1 MQIIGRNMTQHQPTS
16 LNLAALIA
24 VLAMAFS
31 PIALADDDA
40 DIADIADL
48 DTARLNI
55 PDPGSLNLR
64 LGPELRLEAFPA
76 LSASEDTLEL
86 VDVSHEHAL
95 LVGSGQVP
103 GLDVSA
109 SYVWESSRFG
119 QFVLSTNTT
128 YVYNTRITDAVSDT
142 VAATAVPESST
153 LLGKLPELQSSVTF
167 TWQFGNHTATA
178 VTSYSDAME
187 SVGRLGLDRMN
198 VDQLNELVG
207 QITTLDL
214 RYGYNVRAGRQGNA
228 SFSLGLRNNFDRRP
242 VNVIDAAGTRVGDTP
257 DRVAYGTIKYQF

>member
-1 MQIIGRNMTQHQPTS
+1 MQIIGWSMTKYKPTS
-16 LNLAALIA
+16 LNLTALFA
-24 VLAMAFS
+24 VLALSCS
-31 PIALADDDA
+31 PFAQADA
-40 DIADIADL
+40 DVVELESLPLSMVDS
-48 DTARLNI
+48 
-55 PDPGSLNLR
+55 GSLNLK
-64 LGPELRLEAFPA
+64 LGSELRLEAFPA

-95 LVGSGQVP
+95 LVGNGQVP

-128 YVYNTRITDAVSDT
+128 YVYNTRITDAVSDM
-142 VAATAVPESST
+142 VAATTVPESSA

-187 SVGRLGLDRMN
+187 SFGRLGLDRMN

-228 SFSLGLRNNFDRRP
+228 SFSVGLRNNFDRRP
-242 VNVIDAAGTRVGDTP
+242 VNAIDTAGARVGDTP
-257 DRVAYGTIKYQF
+257 ERVAYGTIKYQF